1 MTLYPLDCPP
11 KSRHI
16 SSNFENEGVATR
28 SMRAIG
34 TAATVAVTDAGV
46 AEDALGLLAE
56 DLMAL
61 DSACS
66 RFRADSE
73 LREVELTSN
82 GTHISI
88 SPLLFEVLEVACMIA
103 AQTAG
108 TVDPTTGSALDELGY
123 DRDFDEI
130 TDTWVS
136 PDFKPQPAPGW
147 WRIRLDPQ
155 GRSVA
160 IPEGVRID
168 VGATA
173 KAFAAD
179 RASARIS
186 RTLGCGVMVNLGGDV
201 ALAGAP
207 PRDGW
212 AIGIGTHCSTTFDQ
226 VDLVLSLF
234 AGGIATSGTTART
247 WVHGGRRMHH
257 IVDPWT
263 GEPADPIWSFVS
275 TLAPTCVEANG
286 WSTAAVVWGN
296 DAVGNLA
303 GRGIPARLVRAGG
316 HVVEIGGW
324 PTAVDVGQL
333 ARNVL

>member
-1 MTLYPLDCPP
+1 MNLYPLECPP
-11 KSRHI
+11 RSSHI
-16 SSNFENEGVATR
+16 SSIFEKEGVATR

-34 TAATVAVTDAGV
+34 TSATVTVTDAGV

-73 LREVELTSN
+73 LREVELMSN

-88 SPLLFEVLEVACMIA
+88 SPLLFEVLEVACTIA
-103 AQTAG
+103 AKTAG
-108 TVDPTTGSALDELGY
+108 TVDPTTGTALDELGY

-130 TDTWVS
+130 TDTCVN
-136 PDFKPQPAPGW
+136 PEFKSQPAPGW
-147 WRIRLDPQ
+147 WQIRLDPDQ
-155 GRSVA
+155 RSVA
-160 IPEGVRID
+160 IPTGVHID

-179 RASARIS
+179 RTSQRIS
-186 RTLGCGVMVNLGGDV
+186 KTLGCGVMVNLGGDV
-201 ALAGAP
+201 ALAGSA

-212 AIGIGTHCSTTFDQ
+212 AIGIGTHCTTGFDQ
-226 VDLVLSLF
+226 VDLVLSVF

-257 IVDPWT
+257 IVDPWS
-263 GEPADPIWSFVS
+263 GEPADPIWSLVS

-303 GRGIPARLVRAGG
+303 GHGIPARLVRAGG
-316 HVVEIGGW
+316 DVVEVGGW
-324 PTAVDVGQL
+324 PTAADVEQL
-333 ARNVL
+333 EKTVL